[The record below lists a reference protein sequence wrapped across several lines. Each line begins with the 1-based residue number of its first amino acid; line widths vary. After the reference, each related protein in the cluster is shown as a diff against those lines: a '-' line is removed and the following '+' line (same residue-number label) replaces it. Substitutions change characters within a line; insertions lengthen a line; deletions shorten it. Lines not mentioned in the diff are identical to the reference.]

1 MTQRAALAAIL
12 ICLAPAAASAQQ
24 TPCGPTGAVE
34 KRIHDQYGETI
45 VGAGVVADG
54 SVMFLTSNPQ
64 TGTFTIM
71 RRKDGVTC
79 VLMGGTGYATLE
91 AIKPGTDL

>member
-12 ICLAPAAASAQQ
+12 IFSAPVAASAQQ
-24 TPCGPTGAVE
+24 APCGPTGTVE

-45 VGAGVVADG
+45 VGAGVASDG

-71 RRKDGVTC
+71 RRRDGVTC
-79 VLMGGTGYATLE
+79 VLMGGTGYATIE